1 MLLTNKNEMSN
12 YYIFKESEI
21 EDLKKQIRKELH
33 SYKNSIE
40 ETIKLDDENNKG
52 FVSLEGLKESFE
64 IMEIKM
70 NDRLEEFMYY
80 FLFLKSQNIEWI
92 EYKPLIDLISQPVV
106 ESNVDKRPIQNTKK
120 VIEEVKKSKSESENY
135 EDDYED
141 DIVEEEEIKAP
152 PKKKDTSSSSS
163 SPYKQ
168 STNKP

>member
-1 MLLTNKNEMSN
+1 MIENTKEGSKSNINYDEDRELEKSEFVSWMKMLLTNKNEMSN
-12 YYIFKESEI
+12 YHIFNDSEI
-21 EDLKKQIRKELH
+21 EDLKKQIWKELY

-70 NDRLEEFMYY
+70 SDWLEEFMYY

-106 ESNVDKRPIQNTKK
+106 E
-120 VIEEVKKSKSESENY
+120 
-135 EDDYED
+135 
-141 DIVEEEEIKAP
+141 
-152 PKKKDTSSSSS
+152 
-163 SPYKQ
+163 
-168 STNKP
+168 